1 MGNRWPDCRRHWR
14 SAGDENVFNL
24 PQHQRQTEDDKVTTP
39 PKDQEPTAEQAEQI
53 EKAYQS
59 YVQGNRAPWVEG
71 LLSAAYVI
79 NRRTP
84 SPEVARLTE
93 RVAELEKLTSA
104 FDLEYER
111 GFKAAEREAE
121 ASAAMNQEP
130 KP

>member
-1 MGNRWPDCRRHWR
+1 M
-14 SAGDENVFNL
+14 
-24 PQHQRQTEDDKVTTP
+24 TTP

-79 NRRTP
+79 NRRTT

-93 RVAELEKLTSA
+93 RVRELEARIRDYESPKRTRLSAEEQHRAHDLPRMEDEYDRNKL
-104 FDLEYER
+104 
-111 GFKAAEREAE
+111 
-121 ASAAMNQEP
+121 
-130 KP
+130 